1 MIVSSGSRG
10 RIAMPDLPARTR
22 KGLSVGL
29 VALKELLM
37 MLMVMVP
44 WASVGIRHKRQATP
58 NEPEGHMWCFLVGDG
73 LEILEAGLDGWPIRP
88 KSIFAFRNWKEKWE
102 TTPWTRS
109 RLNHSIFM
117 RTQF

>member
-1 MIVSSGSRG
+1 MIVGSGSRG

-44 WASVGIRHKRQATP
+44 
-58 NEPEGHMWCFLVGDG
+58 
-73 LEILEAGLDGWPIRP
+73 
-88 KSIFAFRNWKEKWE
+88 
-102 TTPWTRS
+102 
-109 RLNHSIFM
+109 
-117 RTQF
+117 